1 MITNGFTYIAVLVFI
16 AALLVWL
23 QRYTKSKFFD
33 YAPPI
38 VLLYLI
44 TMILC
49 TLGAWDMEATKPAY
63 SVLKNNLLYAMIFL
77 MLLRCDIRK
86 IIKLGPKMLGGFFAA
101 SVSISLAFIA
111 TFAIMKGPLGSE
123 AWKALGALCGSWMG
137 GSGNMIAVQA
147 ALDIGEAD
155 MAYALVV
162 DSIDYSIWVMFLL
175 WAINLAPKF
184 NKWVKADTT
193 TLDEVSRRLEED
205 AKGNEDKASF
215 VNLIFLLGLALVIS
229 AFGQD
234 IGAALNGAMPFLDKA
249 TWTVLLITL
258 SGLIG
263 AVTPVGRMAGS
274 TELSNLL
281 LYSVVALLASRAS
294 FLELTDAPA
303 WILAGF
309 MILAIH
315 GIILVLLAKIFH
327 LDMFTC
333 GVASLAN
340 IGGSASAPILAGAY
354 SGALVPVGVLM
365 ALMGYVIGCCM
376 CNSPFFYTIFCL
388 AAQICAA
395 HALVGQQFSTG
406 ALHDHTARLK
416 DVGTV
421 CHGKS
426 HLCVL
431 LHQQDG
437 HAFLVHV
444 LDDVEDLLHQQRRK
458 AHGRLVQHQHGSVA
472 HQCTAHSQHLLLA
485 AGHGTGQLLAALL
498 QAGEQLKHLFLV
510 GCNGGSRLGVCTHV
524 QIFFHG
530 HVQEHMT
537 AFRHM
542 GKACFHDLVGAHALD
557 AAALVQDVAGL
568 GLQQAGNGLQG
579 GGFASTVGTDQGDDL
594 ALIHLEGDVLDG
606 VDVAV
611 IDVDVINFQ

>member
-101 SVSISLAFIA
+101 SVSISVAFIA

-249 TWTVLLITL
+249 T
-258 SGLIG
+258 
-263 AVTPVGRMAGS
+263 
-274 TELSNLL
+274 
-281 LYSVVALLASRAS
+281 
-294 FLELTDAPA
+294 
-303 WILAGF
+303 
-309 MILAIH
+309 
-315 GIILVLLAKIFH
+315 
-327 LDMFTC
+327 
-333 GVASLAN
+333 
-340 IGGSASAPILAGAY
+340 
-354 SGALVPVGVLM
+354 
-365 ALMGYVIGCCM
+365 
-376 CNSPFFYTIFCL
+376 
-388 AAQICAA
+388 
-395 HALVGQQFSTG
+395 
-406 ALHDHTARLK
+406 
-416 DVGTV
+416 
-421 CHGKS
+421 
-426 HLCVL
+426 
-431 LHQQDG
+431 
-437 HAFLVHV
+437 
-444 LDDVEDLLHQQRRK
+444 
-458 AHGRLVQHQHGSVA
+458 
-472 HQCTAHSQHLLLA
+472 
-485 AGHGTGQLLAALL
+485 
-498 QAGEQLKHLFLV
+498 
-510 GCNGGSRLGVCTHV
+510 
-524 QIFFHG
+524 
-530 HVQEHMT
+530 
-537 AFRHM
+537 
-542 GKACFHDLVGAHALD
+542 
-557 AAALVQDVAGL
+557 
-568 GLQQAGNGLQG
+568 
-579 GGFASTVGTDQGDDL
+579 
-594 ALIHLEGDVLDG
+594 
-606 VDVAV
+606 
-611 IDVDVINFQ
+611 